1 MGVYGGSM
9 GVHGGGRM
17 EVCMKDMQRAME
29 GAGSK
34 ARDTHHSFSQ
44 NSIQELLKGE
54 CGEDNTNDSMREV
67 WTVL

>member
-1 MGVYGGSM
+1 
-9 GVHGGGRM
+9 
-17 EVCMKDMQRAME
+17 MKDMQRAME